1 LLLAALAAIIVAA
14 LLQITGALT
23 TQEQQTVD
31 TRFTVRGA
39 QPPPRDLL
47 IVAIDDQTFSDFTQ
61 QRVHS
66 QWPFPRR
73 YHARVINTLRR
84 DGARLIAVDIQ
95 FTEPTDTNDDNA
107 LVDAVAG
114 ARGTVLGTTEVDARG
129 RTNIFGGGD
138 LLRQIGARAG
148 NASIPTGTSGEIL
161 RLPLKIHRLD
171 TFAWATAQ
179 QARPGLQPPAQQPTS
194 IDYAG
199 PPGTI
204 PTVSYSRVYNGLVP
218 ASLIRGKVVIIG
230 PTSASLQDVHPTP
243 TSGVMSGAEVQAN
256 AVETFLR
263 GGPLRSTPLGVDLAI
278 IVLLGAIAPL
288 AALRLGG
295 WTARLLPVS
304 AAVVYLGIS
313 QLLFND
319 GWIVPVLTPLA
330 ALALG
335 LVGGLGVDYVAAAF
349 ERQRV
354 YDLFSRFVPD
364 EVVKEVVAQAD
375 GARLGG
381 VARVCTVM
389 FCDLRGF
396 TAFSSNNEPQ
406 RVIDVV
412 NAYLDE
418 MSDAILAAGG
428 TLVAY
433 MGDGILAVFGAP
445 LEQPDHADRALV
457 AALDMVTTRLPRFNT
472 ASRSLGAESDFRMGI
487 GLNSGTVISGQVGC
501 ERRLEYTTIGD
512 TTNLASRIEGAT
524 KDTPY
529 MLLFSE
535 ETRRSF
541 QHEPAG
547 IVLVQETVLR
557 GSGRPTKL
565 WTVPE
570 TAQAGGDA
578 GLVPAAATVADSQ
591 APSLTP

>member
-1 LLLAALAAIIVAA
+1 
-14 LLQITGALT
+14 
-23 TQEQQTVD
+23 
-31 TRFTVRGA
+31 
-39 QPPPRDLL
+39 
-47 IVAIDDQTFSDFTQ
+47 
-61 QRVHS
+61 
-66 QWPFPRR
+66 
-73 YHARVINTLRR
+73 
-84 DGARLIAVDIQ
+84 
-95 FTEPTDTNDDNA
+95 
-107 LVDAVAG
+107 
-114 ARGTVLGTTEVDARG
+114 
-129 RTNIFGGGD
+129 
-138 LLRQIGARAG
+138 
-148 NASIPTGTSGEIL
+148 
-161 RLPLKIHRLD
+161 
-171 TFAWATAQ
+171 
-179 QARPGLQPPAQQPTS
+179 
-194 IDYAG
+194 
-199 PPGTI
+199 
-204 PTVSYSRVYNGLVP
+204 
-218 ASLIRGKVVIIG
+218 
-230 PTSASLQDVHPTP
+230 
-243 TSGVMSGAEVQAN
+243 MSGAEVQAN

-295 WTARLLPVS
+295 WTARLLPVG

-457 AALDMVTTRLPRFNT
+457 AALDMVNTRLPRFN
-472 ASRSLGAESDFRMGI
+472 AVSRSLGAESDFRMGI

-557 GSGRPTKL
+557 GSSRPTKL
-565 WTVPE
+565 WTAPE

-578 GLVPAAATVADSQ
+578 GLVPAATTAADSQ